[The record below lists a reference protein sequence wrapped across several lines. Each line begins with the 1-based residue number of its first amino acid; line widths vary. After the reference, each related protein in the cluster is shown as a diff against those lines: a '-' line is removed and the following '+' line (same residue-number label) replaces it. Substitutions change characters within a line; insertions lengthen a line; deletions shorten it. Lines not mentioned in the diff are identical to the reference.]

1 MSILNNLHMVASI
14 SLFVSYFVCRRERMV
29 AISSRNYNNRL
40 FFCLFRTE
48 YNQFEAKIHDIREKM
63 MNSGSPGTLRTSVKR
78 QLYVR

>member
-1 MSILNNLHMVASI
+1 MVTSI
-14 SLFVSYFVCRRERMV
+14 SLFVSYYVCRCERVV
-29 AISSRNYNNRL
+29 AILSPSYNNRL
-40 FFCLFRTE
+40 FFCLFPTE

>member
-1 MSILNNLHMVASI
+1 MHIAASPSLLSCLAILSAD
-14 SLFVSYFVCRRERMV
+14 ERAWWSCV
-29 AISSRNYNNRL
+29 LEVIIIALYI
-40 FFCLFRTE
+40 CLPRTE